1 MNKNEAVAHF
11 ARKGLLPFSILTYPD
26 FISGWHIRLLCQKL
40 EAVERGEIK
49 RLMVFMPPRHCKSM
63 LCSERFPAWY
73 LGRNPN
79 KQIICATYGD
89 DLARDFG
96 RKVRNL
102 MQTPEYQLTFPN
114 VTLSEDSS
122 AIGKF
127 ATNKEGLYI
136 STGVGG
142 ALTGRGADILLIDD
156 PIKNRQDADSEVK
169 RKAIWDWYV
178 STARTRVMPNGAII
192 LIQTRWHKDDLAG
205 KLLKSM
211 RQGGEQWEIVNLPAL
226 ATQDTSNRK
235 QGEALWKEF
244 WDEDKLEATKKAIGS
259 REWQALYQQ
268 TPTDPENQVF
278 HSELFRYYEQL
289 PADTDSMSVL
299 MAVDPAFSKKKTSD
313 YSAIMIVGKHEDKTY
328 ILEYSNKRLNPSEL
342 IDEILRLY
350 KKWKPYK
357 LGIESF
363 TAQTVIGFYLLEKA
377 QQEGLNLSYEEIS
390 QSGDKTIKIKR
401 LEPYFRNGKILMKPH
416 HTELE
421 NQLLEF
427 PQGDHDDIIDA
438 LQMTFELKITGDFK
452 EKSRDDEYFE
462 ELGITYNSYGEPT
475 Y

>member
-1 MNKNEAVAHF
+1 MNKNDAVAHF

-73 LGRNPN
+73 LGRNPS

-102 MQTPEYQLTFPN
+102 MKEPEYKLTFPD
-114 VTLSEDSS
+114 VSLAEDSS
-122 AIGKF
+122 AIGKS
-127 ATNKEGLYI
+127 ATNKGGIYI
-136 STGVGG
+136 STGIGG
-142 ALTGRGADILLIDD
+142 ALTGRGADVLLIDD
-156 PIKNRQDADSEVK
+156 PIKNRQDADSEVFRK
-169 RKAIWDWYV
+169 RVWDWYT
-178 STARTRVMPNGAII
+178 STARTRLMPDGAVV

-205 KLLKSM
+205 RLLKQM
-211 RQGGEQWEIVNLPAL
+211 KEGGEQWEILNLPAIAL
-226 ATQDTSNRK
+226 QDDSHRK
-235 QGEALWKEF
+235 QGEVLWQEF
-244 WDEDKLEATKKAIGS
+244 WSLDKLEDTKRAIGQ
-259 REWQALYQQ
+259 REWHALYQQ
-268 TPTDPENQVF
+268 TPTDPENQIF

-289 PADTDSMSVL
+289 PESTGDMSIL
-299 MAVDPAFSKKKTSD
+299 MAVDPAFSKNKTSD
-313 YSAIMIVGKHEDKTY
+313 YSAIMIVGKYEDKTF

-357 LGIESF
+357 LGIEAF
-363 TAQTVIGFYLLEKA
+363 TAQAVIGFYLLEKA
-377 QQEGLNLSYEEIS
+377 QQEGINLTYEEIR
-390 QSGDKTIKIKR
+390 QPQDKITKIKR
-401 LEPYFRNGKILMKPH
+401 LEPYFRDGKILMKPH

-427 PQGDHDDIIDA
+427 PQGDHDDLIDA

-452 EKSRDDEYFE
+452 EKSRDDEYFG
-462 ELGITYNSYGEPT
+462 ELGITYNEYGEPT